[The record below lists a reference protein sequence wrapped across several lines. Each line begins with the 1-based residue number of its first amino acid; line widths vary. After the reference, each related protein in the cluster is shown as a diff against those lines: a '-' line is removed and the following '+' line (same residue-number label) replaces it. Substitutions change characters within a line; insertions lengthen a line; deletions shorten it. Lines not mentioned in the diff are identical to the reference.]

1 MAFHKQWRAEAVECP
16 GPTRSLDA
24 LECFSKNFLQ
34 KYYLFV
40 SQYFRRPFFSH
51 IPNFSLFRVSFQISR
66 KFAPCMSP
74 VLHHVPITTFLSS
87 FFSHLPTFLSKTG
100 PLDVRGRR
108 TVRIPSARYCK

>member
-1 MAFHKQWRAEAVECP
+1 MAFRKQWRAEAVECP

-24 LECFSKNFLQ
+24 LEFFSKNFLQ

-40 SQYFRRPFFSH
+40 SQYFRRPFLV
-51 IPNFSLFRVSFQISR
+51 SLFRVSFQISR

>member
-1 MAFHKQWRAEAVECP
+1 MPGANDVLGCP
-16 GPTRSLDA
+16 RIFFKELPTQILSIRLA
-24 LECFSKNFLQ
+24 IFQ
-34 KYYLFV
+34 TT
-40 SQYFRRPFFSH
+40 FFSH

-74 VLHHVPITTFLSS
+74 VLHHVPITTLLSS